1 MARWLALVL
10 SAVMP
15 VAHSFA
21 ALGVGHR
28 PAALRIAR
36 PPQAVALPLQGSV
49 QPIEVLYDGQC
60 MVSGARTLP
69 CLTFRASQAHD

>member
-1 MARWLALVL
+1 
-10 SAVMP
+10 MP